1 MLKQQTDIS
10 FTIDFKIFK
19 NVVHDQTNSSLIE
32 KKKRGIAIYLQIF
45 YVNRKLAV

>member
-32 KKKRGIAIYLQIF
+32 KKKGVLQYTYKF
-45 YVNRKLAV
+45 SM

>member
-32 KKKRGIAIYLQIF
+32 KKEKGYCNILTNF
-45 YVNRKLAV
+45 LCK